1 MHITHSVT
9 IRKPPAEVEAYLIDI
24 ANDSEWQEDVIESA
38 VTTQSGIGEGT
49 AGYEVRSVM
58 GFPLRTEWL
67 VTRHIP
73 GKSYTFESTASVI
86 PYEGTVEFTPADE
99 GTRVTYAF
107 TMKPEGALAFLDP
120 LIGIAFGP
128 RFRQNLERLVTI
140 LENRR

>member
-1 MHITHSVT
+1 MQVKHSVH
-9 IRKPPAEVEAYLIDI
+9 IRKPLAEVEAYLTDI

-38 VTTQSGIGEGT
+38 ITTQGGIGEGT

-58 GFPLRTEWL
+58 GFPLRTEWV
-67 VTRHIP
+67 VTRHVP
-73 GKSYTFESTASVI
+73 GSSYTFVSTASAI
-86 PYEGTVEFTPADE
+86 PYEGRVAFAPAE
-99 GTRVTYAF
+99 GGTRVTYDF
-107 TMKPEGALAFLDP
+107 TMKPGGALALLDP